1 MVPPSS
7 QGVPSY
13 EEHETSYRLPG
24 IHGAIPQWMSL
35 GASPWSRVAHYMLL
49 LGLTQRLGDIKPL
62 LGSSLLPLRSRG
74 RGQRRFSVLEPGS
87 HVHPAE
93 HRGSGDEM
101 LPSHVY
107 LSRPVIERSETP
119 MTVREARAH

>member
-13 EEHETSYRLPG
+13 EAHETSYRLPG
-24 IHGAIPQWMSL
+24 IHGAIAQWMSL

-74 RGQRRFSVLEPGS
+74 RGQRRAAIAARRDRTYRQLASAASAFSSQDP
-87 HVHPAE
+87 
-93 HRGSGDEM
+93 
-101 LPSHVY
+101 
-107 LSRPVIERSETP
+107 
-119 MTVREARAH
+119 